1 MYVRNYKLLSGK
13 FREFFFPT
21 LFTSMTGNIC
31 MVVDSIIVSNLIG
44 AMALSAIQPVIPV
57 STTVNLVYW
66 MIGLGGSVL
75 CSVAKAEFDS
85 EKSNRI
91 FSVSLVALLIF
102 GILIAI
108 LGTVFAPQV
117 VPILCPSAQ
126 VQPLVY
132 QYYSVYVLGMPF
144 LCYIMSLSYFIRADG
159 IADLP
164 FRALL
169 VSNVV
174 NIIFDLIFI
183 GVFKLGIPG
192 AAWATIVGYIFGC
205 TYMSTYFFNSKRTL
219 KFALVKAKNF
229 VGTLANIC
237 KSGFSSA
244 STQLYLTIKVF
255 VINNLI
261 TLYIGQP
268 GLSAFNICYNSLF
281 ILYMFLIGT
290 AQTMSPIVSVYYQ
303 EEDYQSV
310 GYIMS
315 KSLKIVLTSS
325 LILSVLLIV
334 YPQILTF
341 LFHVKDPA
349 DMPVVLNAVR
359 IFAISYVG
367 IAITFLYTF
376 YAQAIQKNK
385 LSNTISI
392 LEGFIFPVG
401 FAIALS
407 YLFGANGIW
416 ISFTIAEVLTILYLF
431 IYSRYI
437 NKKTNGEYT
446 GFFINK
452 HNDEEKV
459 FQHTINGD
467 IHEATDLARDVEEH
481 LSRNKSATLVSLAI
495 EEMLVNIINTNE
507 NVDTIDVIVRNN
519 VDNILISIKDTG
531 VHFNPVIEQDNL
543 EFDNISVLN
552 RIADKIDYS
561 RVLGLNST
569 VITIKN

>member
-1 MYVRNYKLLSGK
+1 
-13 FREFFFPT
+13 
-21 LFTSMTGNIC
+21 
-31 MVVDSIIVSNLIG
+31 
-44 AMALSAIQPVIPV
+44 
-57 STTVNLVYW
+57 
-66 MIGLGGSVL
+66 
-75 CSVAKAEFDS
+75 
-85 EKSNRI
+85 
-91 FSVSLVALLIF
+91 
-102 GILIAI
+102 
-108 LGTVFAPQV
+108 
-117 VPILCPSAQ
+117 
-126 VQPLVY
+126 
-132 QYYSVYVLGMPF
+132 
-144 LCYIMSLSYFIRADG
+144 
-159 IADLP
+159 
-164 FRALL
+164 
-169 VSNVV
+169 
-174 NIIFDLIFI
+174 
-183 GVFKLGIPG
+183 
-192 AAWATIVGYIFGC
+192 
-205 TYMSTYFFNSKRTL
+205 
-219 KFALVKAKNF
+219 
-229 VGTLANIC
+229 
-237 KSGFSSA
+237 
-244 STQLYLTIKVF
+244 
-255 VINNLI
+255 
-261 TLYIGQP
+261 
-268 GLSAFNICYNSLF
+268 
-281 ILYMFLIGT
+281 MFLIGT

-481 LSRNKSATLVSLAI
+481 LSGNKSATLVSLAI

-507 NVDTIDVIVRNN
+507 NVDTIDVIVKNN

-543 EFDNISVLN
+543 DFDNISVLN